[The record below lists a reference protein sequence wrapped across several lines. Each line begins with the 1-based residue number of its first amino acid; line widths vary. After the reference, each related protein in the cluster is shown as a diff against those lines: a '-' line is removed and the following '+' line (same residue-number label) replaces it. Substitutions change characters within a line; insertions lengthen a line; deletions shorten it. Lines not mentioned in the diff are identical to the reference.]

1 VVTPAPVP
9 VVTPTPT
16 PPAPAR
22 TPAAATVPEL
32 FLSTPAATL
41 AGKARR
47 TLTVTARLGRAA
59 TLSLLLHDGRGR
71 TLGRWRRPAK
81 AGAVRLVLPVSAKRA
96 LPQRATLSLAS
107 GTTRSAVV
115 VAIRSGS
122 TGTAT
127 ARRS

>member
-1 VVTPAPVP
+1 VTPAPV
-9 VVTPTPT
+9 VAT
-16 PPAPAR
+16 PPAPPVR
-22 TPAAATVPEL
+22 TPAAATVPAL
-32 FLSTPAATL
+32 FASGPRAVL
-41 AGKARR
+41 AGRVRR

-71 TLGRWRRPAK
+71 TLGAWRRPAK
-81 AGAVRLVLPVSAKRA
+81 AGALRLVLPVKAGRA
-96 LPQRATLSLAS
+96 LPLRATLVIAS
-107 GTTRSAVV
+107 GTTRTAVV